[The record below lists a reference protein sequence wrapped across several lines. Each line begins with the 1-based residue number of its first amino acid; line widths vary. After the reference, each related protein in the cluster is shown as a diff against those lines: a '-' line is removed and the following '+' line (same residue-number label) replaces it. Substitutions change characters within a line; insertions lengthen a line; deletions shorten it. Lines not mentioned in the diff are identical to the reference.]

1 MDNPPIKS
9 VVAVFALFIS
19 LSLAW
24 LVFGAIGFTKAVT
37 SYKWPTTDG
46 TVVSAQ
52 VVRPTGKSTKY
63 IAEIGYSYQVGG
75 KEYVSKK
82 FKATSA
88 RGTSGWAKQ
97 VVEQHPVG
105 SMVSVHYNPN
115 KPQDAVL
122 EPGLQSDN
130 YWMTVA
136 PLLIIALLAFAL
148 FQQIKNR
155 NKQPDGLSTASP

>member
-9 VVAVFALFIS
+9 VIAVFALFIT
-19 LSLAW
+19 LALGW
-24 LVFGAIGFTKAVT
+24 FIFGAIGFHKAVT
-37 SYKWPTTDG
+37 SYRWPTTNG

-63 IAEIGYSYQVGG
+63 IAEIGYSYQVDG
-75 KEYVSKK
+75 KEYASKK
-82 FKATSA
+82 FKATTA

-97 VVEQHPVG
+97 VVGQHPAG
-105 SMVSVHYNPN
+105 SKVSVHYNPDR
-115 KPQDAVL
+115 PQDAVI

-136 PLLIIALLAFAL
+136 PLLVIALLSFAL
-148 FQQIKNR
+148 FQQIRNR
-155 NKQPDGLSTASP
+155 DKQSSGDA